1 MIEMP
6 EGMYVK
12 GFTEISAAALA
23 VLNEEGIFPKATPN
37 GFESFFVPKGSS
49 CLGILKHTPGNPRN
63 AGRLEVA

>member
-12 GFTEISAAALA
+12 GFTTISAAALSA
-23 VLNEEGIFPKATPN
+23 LHAEGIFPEDTPN
-37 GFESFFVPKGSS
+37 GYESFFVPKGSS